1 MLFYEVKKIFSRVVN
16 KVVLVLLAIVLLFA
30 SVMAIR
36 ENENY
41 WVNETGESDYGIHA
55 VRKLAKAQ
63 HEWAG
68 TLTEQRIAEVI
79 QENARIRNTPEAQ
92 SEDIQQQN
100 IAYSWRQGIEGIR
113 DVINSS
119 FCAFQEYDY
128 YKADTLTAADAA
140 DFYSNRTAHLE
151 EWLSN
156 EENTDRYSDAEKQF
170 LLEQYQKMEIPLKYD
185 FVRNWDSFFQW
196 SVTIQMFLAMLLGFL
211 VSGIFSGE
219 AQTKADAVF
228 YAAQY
233 GRSKGVRAKV
243 LAGFCIVTVLYWVVF
258 LLYTLFVLGCTGF
271 IGADCMIQI
280 MHWKSFYNI
289 TIGQEYLL
297 LAVGGYIGCLFLSAL
312 TMLVSAKTNST
323 VLAVLVPFVAI
334 FIPNFIY
341 NQSTSLLADK
351 IVGLLPDQL
360 LQLNSVLCRFSL
372 YSIGGTVVGSISIL
386 FVLYTVLTLVLQPVL
401 YTVFRKKEVR

>member
-16 KVVLVLLAIVLLFA
+16 KVVLVLLAIVLLFS

-36 ENENY
+36 END
-41 WVNETGESDYGIHA
+41 WVNENGESEYGVHA
-55 VRKLAKAQ
+55 VRKLANVQ

-79 QENARIRNTPEAQ
+79 QENARIGNTPEAQ

-100 IAYSWRQGIEGIR
+100 IAYGWKQGINGIR

-151 EWLSN
+151 EWLNS

-170 LLEQYQKMEIPLKYD
+170 LLEQYEKMETPLKYD
-185 FVRNWDSFFQW
+185 FVESWDSFFQW

-228 YAAQY
+228 FAAQY

-243 LAGFCIVTVLYWVVF
+243 LAGFWIVTVLYWVVF

-280 MHWKSFYNI
+280 IHWKSFYNI

-297 LAVGGYIGCLFLSAL
+297 LAVGGYIGCLFLSSV
-312 TMLVSAKTNST
+312 TMLVSAKTNSN
-323 VLAVLVPFVAI
+323 VLAALVPFVSI
-334 FIPNFIY
+334 FIPNF
-341 NQSTSLLADK
+341 LANVANNPVTDK

-360 LQLNSVLCRFSL
+360 LQLDFVLNRFSM
-372 YSIGGTVVGSISIL
+372 YSIGGTIVGAVGIL
-386 FVLYTVLTLVLQPVL
+386 FILYTILTLLLQPIL
-401 YTVFRKKEVR
+401 YVVFRKQEIQ

>member
-16 KVVLVLLAIVLLFA
+16 KVVLVLLAIVLLFS

-36 ENENY
+36 ENY
-41 WVNETGESDYGIHA
+41 WVNENGESEYSVHA
-55 VRKLAKAQ
+55 VRKLANVQ

-79 QENARIRNTPEAQ
+79 QENARIGNTPEAQ

-100 IAYSWRQGIEGIR
+100 IAYGWKQGINGIR

-151 EWLSN
+151 EWLNS

-170 LLEQYQKMEIPLKYD
+170 LLEQYEKMETPLKYD
-185 FVRNWDSFFQW
+185 FVESWDSFFQW

-228 YAAQY
+228 FAAQY

-243 LAGFCIVTVLYWVVF
+243 LAGFWIVTVLYWVVF

-280 MHWKSFYNI
+280 IHWKSFYNI

-297 LAVGGYIGCLFLSAL
+297 LAVGGYIGCLFLSSV
-312 TMLVSAKTNST
+312 TMLVSAKTNSN
-323 VLAVLVPFVAI
+323 VLAALVPFVSI
-334 FIPNFIY
+334 FIPNF
-341 NQSTSLLADK
+341 LANVANNPVTDK

-360 LQLNSVLCRFSL
+360 LQLDFVLNRFSM
-372 YSIGGTVVGSISIL
+372 YSIGGTIVGAVGIL
-386 FVLYTVLTLVLQPVL
+386 FILYTILTLLLQPIL
-401 YTVFRKKEVR
+401 YVVFRKQEIQ

>member
-16 KVVLVLLAIVLLFA
+16 KVVLVLLAIVLLFS

-36 ENENY
+36 ENY
-41 WVNETGESDYGIHA
+41 WVNENGESEYGVHA
-55 VRKLAKAQ
+55 VRKLANVQ

-79 QENARIRNTPEAQ
+79 QENARIGNTPEAQ

-100 IAYSWRQGIEGIR
+100 IAYGWKQGINGIR

-151 EWLSN
+151 EWLNS

-170 LLEQYQKMEIPLKYD
+170 LLEQYEKMETPLKYD
-185 FVRNWDSFFQW
+185 FVESWDSFFQW

-228 YAAQY
+228 FAAQY

-243 LAGFCIVTVLYWVVF
+243 LAGFWIVTVLYWVVF

-297 LAVGGYIGCLFLSAL
+297 LAVGGYIGCLFLSSV
-312 TMLVSAKTNST
+312 TMLVSAKTNSN
-323 VLAVLVPFVAI
+323 VLAALVPFVSI
-334 FIPNFIY
+334 FIPNF
-341 NQSTSLLADK
+341 LANVANNPVTDK

-360 LQLNSVLCRFSL
+360 LQLDFVLNRFSM
-372 YSIGGTVVGSISIL
+372 YSIGGTIVGAVGIL
-386 FVLYTVLTLVLQPVL
+386 FILYTILTLLLQPIL
-401 YTVFRKKEVR
+401 YVVFRKQERQ